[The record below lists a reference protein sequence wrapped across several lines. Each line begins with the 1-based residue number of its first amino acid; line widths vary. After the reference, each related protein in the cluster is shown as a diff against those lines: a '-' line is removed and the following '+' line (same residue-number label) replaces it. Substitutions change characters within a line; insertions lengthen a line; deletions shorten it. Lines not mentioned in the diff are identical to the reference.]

1 MQKLKQFIMRPTPVT
16 DNLIA
21 PLFCAA
27 KEKLGVFTIEMEL
40 IDAPVPI
47 KRILKIPENMNLGY
61 VQEILMLAMGWE
73 GNHLKEI
80 RYGGIT
86 YFTRMAGGEA
96 PEPMEEFPQLDS
108 FKYTLG
114 DLLKLP
120 GDTFTFIYD
129 FGDRWAHIVT
139 LKDIEPCM
147 YEKTDGDYNGAHLIS
162 GHGACPPED
171 VGGVDGYADMLKS
184 LADPEDEERESYLK
198 WLGRE
203 YNPEFFDLH
212 ELQNRVDDFQ
222 RVIGEARWG
231 FYHR

>member
-1 MQKLKQFIMRPTPVT
+1 MRPTPLT
-16 DNLIA
+16 DKLIA
-21 PLFCAA
+21 PLFCVA
-27 KEKLGVFTIEMEL
+27 KKTPGVFTIEMEL

-171 VGGVDGYADMLKS
+171 VGGVDGYADMLKY

-212 ELQNRVDDFQ
+212 ELQYRVDDFQ